1 MSNIL
6 SIGKSALNAAQ
17 IGIAT
22 TGHNIAN
29 AATPGFNRQVVVQA
43 AAQSQDFGFG
53 FLGQGTDISSV
64 VRTYNETIA
73 KQVLNTTTSSNAS
86 KVYLDQIS
94 QINNLLSDADAGL
107 GPVMTDFFKT
117 VNAVASNPS
126 DIATRQT
133 MMSSAQSL
141 VNRFTAVNNRMNEL
155 RDGVNTQISAN
166 IGEINTYATQI
177 ANLNEVIDK
186 ALSSTGNP
194 PNDLMDQRDLL
205 VKELSKSIK
214 TTVIQ
219 QNQGT
224 YNVFVGNGL
233 PLVVGADTYQL
244 YPLTSNTDP
253 NRLEVAYGDPDDPNI
268 LNSDTLPGG
277 TLGGL
282 LKFRGESLDVAQNQI
297 GQLAITLATSFNTQ
311 HKLGYDLNG
320 VAGEDLF
327 SIPDPVTTASV
338 NNTGSLTVGAT
349 ITTPSDLTSSNYR
362 VQYLSGEYVVT
373 RLADKKEMYRG
384 ATPPASPIDGLTLNI
399 AGAAAEHDDF
409 VIRPT
414 QYAAN
419 NFKLAF
425 SDVNK
430 LAMAGSNTT
439 GPSDNTNGLAL
450 AKLQT
455 GNNVT
460 LIGSNQKRT
469 YAQAFAFMV
478 SGIGTK
484 TKEVEITQK
493 ADSTALEL
501 AENAMQSESGVN
513 LDEEA
518 TNLIRYQ
525 QAYQAAG
532 KMMQIASQLFDVLL
546 QLGQ

>member
-29 AATPGFNRQVVVQA
+29 AATPGYNRQVVVQA

-73 KQVLNTTTSSNAS
+73 KQVLNTTTASSAS
-86 KVYLDQIS
+86 KTYLDEIS

-107 GPVMTDFFKT
+107 GSVMTDFFKT

-155 RDGVNTQISAN
+155 RDGVNTQIASSV
-166 IGEINTYATQI
+166 GQINAYASQI

-186 ALSSTGNP
+186 ALSATGNP

-205 VKELSKSIK
+205 VKELSKNIK
-214 TTVIQ
+214 TTVVQ

-244 YPLTSNTDP
+244 YPLSSATDP
-253 NRLEVAYGDPDDPNI
+253 NRLEVAYGDPNDPNI
-268 LNSDTLPGG
+268 LSGDTLPGG
-277 TLGGL
+277 VLGGL
-282 LKFRGESLDVAQNQI
+282 LQFRNESLDTTQNQI
-297 GQLAITLATSFNTQ
+297 GQLAISLATSFNTQ
-311 HKLGYDLNG
+311 HKLGYDING
-320 VAGEDLF
+320 NAGEDLF
-327 SIPDPVTTASV
+327 SIPSPVSTANV
-338 NNTGSLTVGAT
+338 NNTGSMSVSAT
-349 ITTPSDLTSSNYR
+349 ITTPSNLTSSNYR
-362 VQYLSGEYVVT
+362 VQFLSGEYVIT
-373 RLADKKEMYRG
+373 RLSDKKEMYR
-384 ATPPASPIDGLTLNI
+384 ASTPPSSAIDGMTFNLSGTP
-399 AGAAAEHDDF
+399 ADHDDF

-419 NFKLAF
+419 DFKLSF
-425 SDVNK
+425 NDVNK
-430 LAMAGSNTT
+430 LAMAGSSTN

-450 AKLQT
+450 AKLQAG
-455 GNNVT
+455 GNIS
-460 LIGSNQKRT
+460 LIGSSQKRT
-469 YAQAFAFMV
+469 FAQAFALMV

-484 TKEVEITQK
+484 TNEVTITQK
-493 ADSTALEL
+493 ADATALEF

>member
-53 FLGQGTDISSV
+53 FLGQGADISSV

-86 KVYLDQIS
+86 QTYLDQIS

-117 VNAVASNPS
+117 VNAAAANPS

-141 VNRFTAVNNRMNEL
+141 VNRFTAVNNRLNEL
-155 RDGVNTQISAN
+155 RDGVNTQVATSV
-166 IGEINTYATQI
+166 GEINTYASQI

-205 VKELSKSIK
+205 VKELSKHIK

-244 YPLTSNTDP
+244 YPLSSTTDP
-253 NRLEVAYGDPDDPNI
+253 NRLEVAYGDPNDPNM
-268 LNSDTLPGG
+268 LSSDTLPGG
-277 TLGGL
+277 ILGGL
-282 LKFRGESLDVAQNQI
+282 LSFRNESLDVAQNQV
-297 GQLAITLATSFNTQ
+297 GQLAISLATTFNTQ
-311 HKLGYDLNG
+311 HKLGRDLND

-327 SIPDPVTTASV
+327 SIPSPVTTASI
-338 NNTGSLTVGAT
+338 NNTGSMTVSAS
-349 ITTPSDLTSSNYR
+349 ITSPSDVTSSNYR
-362 VQYLSGEYVVT
+362 VQFLGGDYVVT
-373 RLADKKEMYRG
+373 RLSDKKELYRG
-384 ATPPASPIDGLTLNI
+384 ATPPLL
-399 AGAAAEHDDF
+399 
-409 VIRPT
+409 R
-414 QYAAN
+414 
-419 NFKLAF
+419 L
-425 SDVNK
+425 
-430 LAMAGSNTT
+430 MA
-439 GPSDNTNGLAL
+439 
-450 AKLQT
+450 
-455 GNNVT
+455 
-460 LIGSNQKRT
+460 
-469 YAQAFAFMV
+469 
-478 SGIGTK
+478 
-484 TKEVEITQK
+484 
-493 ADSTALEL
+493 
-501 AENAMQSESGVN
+501 
-513 LDEEA
+513 
-518 TNLIRYQ
+518 
-525 QAYQAAG
+525 
-532 KMMQIASQLFDVLL
+532 
-546 QLGQ
+546 